1 MKCTESSQANENRK
15 LNPQD
20 PKLNAGKL
28 PLDLLGSLLGEI
40 DISDPRVVLGPKP
53 GEDAAMIDFGDHY
66 LVAKT
71 DPITFA
77 TDLIGW
83 YTVNVNANDLA
94 VMGATPRW
102 LLATLLL
109 PDGTRESKV
118 AEIFQ
123 QLRDACSELSV
134 TLIGGHTEVTYGLD
148 RPIAVGAMLGEVDK
162 DKAVLSSGVRPGD
175 SLILTKG
182 VAVEGTSIL
191 AREAANELS
200 EKGIDAETLNRAAKF
215 LFDPGI
221 SVLKD
226 ARIVS
231 EAGEIH
237 AMHDPT
243 EGGLSGGL
251 YELAAASGVGFDID
265 ADSIP
270 ILPECR
276 RFCEALGLDSLGLIA
291 SGSLLAAVAPTSA
304 DAILRA
310 LSQEGI
316 DAGVIGVANKKVEE
330 IVLRSSSDASEF
342 PRFRRDELARF
353 FSP

>member
-1 MKCTESSQANENRK
+1 MPNQAKLYENRK

-316 DAGVIGVANKKVEE
+316 DAGVIGVANEKVEE

>member
-1 MKCTESSQANENRK
+1 M
-15 LNPQD
+15 
-20 PKLNAGKL
+20 NAGKL

-40 DISDPRVVLGPKP
+40 ETADPRVVLGPRP
-53 GEDAAMIDFGDHY
+53 GEDAALIDYGDRY

-83 YTVNVNANDLA
+83 YMVNVNANDLA

-109 PDGTRESKV
+109 PEGTSESKV
-118 AEIFQ
+118 AEVFG
-123 QLRDACSELSV
+123 QLRAACVEIGV
-134 TLIGGHTEVTYGLD
+134 TLIGGHTEITYGLD
-148 RPIAVGAMLGEVDK
+148 RPIAVGAMLGEVDR
-162 DKAVLSSGVRPGD
+162 DSAVLSSGVQPGD

-191 AREAANELS
+191 AREAEDRLAQRGVDIDTLS
-200 EKGIDAETLNRAAKF
+200 RAAGF
-215 LFDPGI
+215 LFEPGI

-226 ARIVS
+226 ARVAT
-231 EAGEIH
+231 EAGDVH

-265 ADSIP
+265 ADSVP
-270 ILPECR
+270 VLPECKL
-276 RFCEALGLDSLGLIA
+276 FCEVLELDPLGLIA
-291 SGSLLAAVAPTSA
+291 SGSLLASVAPDSA
-304 DAILRA
+304 DAVLGA
-310 LSQEGI
+310 LSGEGI
-316 DAGVIGVANKKVEE
+316 DAHVIGVASDNAGE
-330 IVLRSSSDASEF
+330 ITLHSEGSTSEF
-342 PRFRRDELARF
+342 PRFSRDELARF